1 MRLLPDGFYTV
12 ELQHIDGGKGWYGP
26 YCRWVFSAKV
36 EKVDE

>member
-1 MRLLPDGFYTV
+1 MEGGLMKLLPDGFYTV
-12 ELQHIDGGKGWYGP
+12 ERHGP